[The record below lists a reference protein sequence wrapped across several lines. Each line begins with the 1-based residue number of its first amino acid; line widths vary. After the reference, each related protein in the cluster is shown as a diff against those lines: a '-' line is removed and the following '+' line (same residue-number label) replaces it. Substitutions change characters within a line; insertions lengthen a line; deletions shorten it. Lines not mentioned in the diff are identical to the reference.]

1 MPKQILFIV
10 TLFTILTFDCVTYG
24 QSKYDSYEK
33 KWEII
38 NSDTVSKDK
47 KLLYLDSYIEKAH
60 NEKNSIEEYRGLK
73 KKSRLLPF
81 NQAVMLLHKMTPLV
95 QNLKNDS
102 ITGDFLNRSTTLYYK
117 NRHFNEALDYAI
129 QAEKFNEKT
138 NNLYNLNGAR
148 VDIGNIYYHTQRYQ
162 KAKEYFL
169 LAKDYYKSSDNYSH
183 IQGYIGSLYNLGK
196 CYWKLEDN
204 NALNKTIKEIEQILF
219 KLKPKDKIVETAYLN
234 YIKAGNAFLNKDY
247 KAAQTF
253 FESALPEILRN
264 EDVTNEYVIYLYL
277 GKIKWEQNK
286 KQEAI
291 VYFSKINSLFQES
304 KFLNYELRVAYNY
317 LRTYYKENAQTAL
330 QLQATESLIT
340 LNQQYEKEQRYLT
353 DVLHHQLET
362 QELQAEKIA
371 LQKQLE
377 AGKRPYGIW
386 LIALVGIAI
395 ICTYSFFW
403 WKKRN
408 RKEKIVPLPDVVQNE
423 RNEVIE
429 EQFYKEHLT
438 IVKNNEVAYE
448 NLQVETEQKEPQ
460 KKLLSATEQ
469 RLLKQLN
476 VFEKE
481 KKYKQ
486 PITLD
491 DMALQFGTNRTTLS
505 NFLNTH
511 KGGYNNYFSKLRVTE
526 VINDLKENKELRKK
540 TLQELSVCYGF
551 PNAKAFSSQFKAEM
565 GISPIEFIKNIAHPS
580 ECV

>member
-1 MPKQILFIV
+1 M
-10 TLFTILTFDCVTYG
+10 YG
-24 QSKYDSYEK
+24 QSIDGSYIK
-33 KWEII
+33 RWEII
-38 NSDTVSKDK
+38 TSDTLAKEK
-47 KLLYLDSYIEKAH
+47 KLAYLDSYIEKAH
-60 NEKNSIEEYRGLK
+60 TEKNDLEEYRALEK
-73 KKSRLLPF
+73 KTYLLPF
-81 NQAVMLLHKMTPLV
+81 NQAVMLLHKMSPLV

-102 ITGDFLNRSTTLYYK
+102 LSGDFLNRSTTLYYK
-117 NRHFNEALDYAI
+117 NRHFKEALDYAI
-129 QAEKFNEKT
+129 QAEKFNERIH
-138 NNLYNLNGAR
+138 NLYNLNSAR
-148 VDIGNIYYHTQRYQ
+148 IDIGNIYYHTQRYQ
-162 KAKEYFL
+162 KAKEYFTK
-169 LAKDYYKSSDNYSH
+169 AKEYYRGYDNYNH
-183 IQGYIGSLYNLGK
+183 LQGYVSSLYSLGK
-196 CYWKLEDN
+196 CYWKLEDF
-204 NALNKTIKEIEQILF
+204 NALQTTINESEEILP
-219 KLKPKDKIVETAYLN
+219 KLKPQNRILETAYLN
-234 YIKAGNAFLNKDY
+234 YIKGGNAFLHKKYSEAENY
-247 KAAQTF
+247 
-253 FESALPEILRN
+253 FEKALPNIQRN
-264 EDVTNEYVIYLYL
+264 EDITNQHIIYLYL
-277 GKIKWEQNK
+277 GKIKWEQNQK
-286 KQEAI
+286 EEAI
-291 VYFSKINSLFQES
+291 AYFTKIDELFKETE
-304 KFLNYELRVAYNY
+304 FLNYELREAYNY
-317 LRTYYKENAQTAL
+317 LRTYYKTNQQTEL
-330 QLQATESLIT
+330 QLQATESLIA
-340 LNQQYEKEQRYLT
+340 LNQQFEKEQQYLT
-353 DVLHHQLET
+353 DILHYQLET
-362 QELQAEKIA
+362 KELQAEKIA

-408 RKEKIVPLPDVVQNE
+408 RKEKIVPLPDVQNE

-551 PNAKAFSSQFKAEM
+551 PNAKAFSSQFKTEM
-565 GISPIEFIKNIAHPS
+565 GISPIEFIKNIAHTS